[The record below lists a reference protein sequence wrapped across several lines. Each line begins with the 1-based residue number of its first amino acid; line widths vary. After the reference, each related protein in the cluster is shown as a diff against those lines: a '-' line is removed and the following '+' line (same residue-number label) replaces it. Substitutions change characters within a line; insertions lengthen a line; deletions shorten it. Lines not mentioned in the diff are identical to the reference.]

1 MRRSSLR
8 TWLLAVSIAFALVTV
23 GGISVSTYV
32 VVSDGM
38 SAVAQDTAKRLA
50 TLAAARSR
58 DEVGPALEAA
68 RESTLTTGVPASDLD
83 TIFSKLLRDGLNPG
97 GASAAQYAYYDAD
110 GTLIW
115 STSPDALLPAQSAE
129 RDAAIVAGSTQM
141 SSIGR
146 GPVIYGLFAP
156 AKIGIEAA
164 HVPVTT
170 AAGVKTVLDVVYVP
184 LREERV
190 INEIRL
196 PMTTLAIT
204 AFILMVVMMQ
214 TSMTWIL
221 RLVDNLRQAADSVDA
236 GDLGFRLP
244 EQGDNEIGDL
254 ARSINRLIDR
264 LRRRSD
270 AQSRF
275 VADASHELA
284 TPVAGI
290 RGYTNILLGWGADD
304 PELRDEAVSAIDRE
318 SKRMARLTSE
328 LLTLVRSEQALE
340 VRAVRFD
347 LNMSAREVLAVTAT
361 RYQQKGQSFIG
372 PDEGPLVMTSDPDR
386 VEDVLS
392 ILLDNAAKYTP
403 EAGRISV
410 VTRRKRESVYI
421 EVGDTGTGIPRD
433 DLPNIFE
440 RFYRSDASRSRGTGG
455 FGLGLAI
462 AKSITEELD
471 GSLSVESSLGLGTTF
486 TLKLPRGRV

>member
-1 MRRSSLR
+1 
-8 TWLLAVSIAFALVTV
+8 
-23 GGISVSTYV
+23 
-32 VVSDGM
+32 
-38 SAVAQDTAKRLA
+38 
-50 TLAAARSR
+50 
-58 DEVGPALEAA
+58 
-68 RESTLTTGVPASDLD
+68 
-83 TIFSKLLRDGLNPG
+83 
-97 GASAAQYAYYDAD
+97 
-110 GTLIW
+110 
-115 STSPDALLPAQSAE
+115 
-129 RDAAIVAGSTQM
+129 VAGSTQM